1 MRTFWQRGGRPLAF
15 LGAAAFVAPRQPSS
29 WSGSPRAAVVAASS
43 GGAVLVRNG
52 EASAPWLSKNSLLHD
67 YHGAYTTARTVDK
80 SSVFELGMHC
90 QRLYDGG
97 LDVLTRQAS
106 EAASKASLSR
116 QERLE
121 QARNFLDRGGLEAL
135 RPILKSEMLVALDYV
150 ERIQAA
156 DSSDKEFQVTML
168 LTCDMAGDHTPSHR
182 GFDVLTYVQPLP
194 YVEPMVAVEAHRAER
209 RNPTIKDVQWVN
221 DRKELEDIQ
230 KTAAVN
236 EVIMYDSAG
245 VVTEGLQTNFFAV
258 AADGTLLTA
267 PADRVLS
274 GTVRK
279 VVLDVAKEHAIPVRL
294 ECPSIKDL
302 DSWESCF
309 ICSTSRL
316 VKPIRELGAPEFSSA
331 RRKFPASGSVAHRVE
346 ALVLDA
352 VRSHSESLRE

>member
-1 MRTFWQRGGRPLAF
+1 M
-15 LGAAAFVAPRQPSS
+15 VAGC
-29 WSGSPRAAVVAASS
+29 SGE
-43 GGAVLVRNG
+43 AVLVRNG
-52 EASAPWLSKNSLLHD
+52 EAAAPWLSKQALLHD

-97 LDVLTRQAS
+97 LDVLTRQAL
-106 EAASKASLSR
+106 EAASKASATR

-121 QARNFLDRGGLEAL
+121 QARSFLSQGGLEAL
-135 RPILKSEMLVALDYV
+135 RPILKTEMLVALDYL
-150 ERIQAA
+150 EREQAA
-156 DSSDKEFQVTML
+156 ESSKKEFQVTML
-168 LTCDMAGDHTPSHR
+168 LTCDMAGDHTPSQR

-194 YVEPMVAVEAHRAER
+194 YVEPMVAAEAHRADR

-221 DRKELEDIQ
+221 DRKELEEIQ
-230 KTAAVN
+230 KTAGVN

-245 VVTEGLQTNFFAV
+245 MVTEGLQTNFFAV

-267 PADRVLS
+267 PAERVLS

-279 VVLDVAKEHAIPVRL
+279 VVLDVAKEHGIPIRL

-316 VKPIRELGAPEFSSA
+316 VKPIRELGAPELGSP
-331 RRKFPASGSVAHRVE
+331 RRTFAASDSVAHRVE